1 MKLELKL
8 RELQQIC
15 FFIKKKLLQ
24 IGKIFCSFINL
35 LIFRGAGTRFV
46 IKTGNH
52 VDMTNATSKA
62 KYAGCRPQS
71 ATLLKKETLAQVFSC
86 EFREMLLRIPFLQN
100 TLGQLLLYHLVNII
114 NITYTHHL
122 RHFISVI
129 KRMKVVFM
137 DYICDYFV

>member
-15 FFIKKKLLQ
+15 FFIKKSYS
-24 IGKIFCSFINL
+24 KIFCSFINL

-62 KYAGCRPQS
+62 RYAGCRPQS

-100 TLGQLLLYHLVNII
+100 TSGQLLLYHLVNII